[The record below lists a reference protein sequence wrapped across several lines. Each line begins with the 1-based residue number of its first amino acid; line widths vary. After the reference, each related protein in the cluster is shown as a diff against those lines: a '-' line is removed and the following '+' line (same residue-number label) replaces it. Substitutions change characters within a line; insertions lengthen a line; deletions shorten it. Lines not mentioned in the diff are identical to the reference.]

1 MFKLSVIN
9 KRSLKDQLVLFGT
22 GLPCFFLL
30 PFAIYRFSIGDFA
43 IGFVD
48 LIITLSLVAIFTQTY
63 HSKEIK
69 YLNNIAVAI
78 CLLCVT
84 WVMYTQGMSMIFW
97 AFPSMGF
104 TYFVLKSKEALFT
117 NLIFMSLITF
127 IFIDVLSKSQTLSI
141 YPSLVLVC
149 LFGFAFSLC
158 SESQNKKLLRLVDED
173 TLTGVKNRRSFD
185 EKLENILLNHKRD
198 PKPVSMLLLDLD
210 FFKKVNDTYGHKQG
224 DQVLIEFAQTVKS
237 IIRTTDNV
245 YRFGG
250 EEFVVIANNSSL
262 DNAGLLA
269 DSIRKLIQNSPSL
282 SQYNVT
288 VSIGVSEILAAD
300 DADSF
305 FRRAD
310 NALYKAK
317 SSGRNTVRLARL
329 VENNQVRSEA
339 LNQYRK
345 IKPISSKK
353 MHYLLRPNN
362 GKFSDYVDSRY
373 IKAESTINSDNKI

>member
-141 YPSLVLVC
+141 YPS
-149 LFGFAFSLC
+149 F
-158 SESQNKKLLRLVDED
+158 E
-173 TLTGVKNRRSFD
+173 
-185 EKLENILLNHKRD
+185 
-198 PKPVSMLLLDLD
+198 
-210 FFKKVNDTYGHKQG
+210 
-224 DQVLIEFAQTVKS
+224 
-237 IIRTTDNV
+237 
-245 YRFGG
+245 
-250 EEFVVIANNSSL
+250 
-262 DNAGLLA
+262 
-269 DSIRKLIQNSPSL
+269 
-282 SQYNVT
+282 
-288 VSIGVSEILAAD
+288 
-300 DADSF
+300 
-305 FRRAD
+305 
-310 NALYKAK
+310 
-317 SSGRNTVRLARL
+317 
-329 VENNQVRSEA
+329 
-339 LNQYRK
+339 
-345 IKPISSKK
+345 
-353 MHYLLRPNN
+353 
-362 GKFSDYVDSRY
+362 
-373 IKAESTINSDNKI
+373 